1 MPVVIDGDSGAV
13 LPFPLFLVPLDI
25 MRSLIDRAS
34 RVGTEKMEEKV
45 AETHSHAVIAGMSA
59 EVGARCRQAM

>member
-1 MPVVIDGDSGAV
+1 MGTVGLFFLS
-13 LPFPLFLVPLDI
+13 PLFLVPLDI

-34 RVGTEKMEEKV
+34 RVGTEKLEEEV